1 MHIPPELIIHQ
12 TRHWTLNQRIDSA
25 LPGYCM
31 LGSRQPA
38 TAFHQLPEQAL
49 AEFGPLL
56 ARVER
61 EMDALLRP
69 RRIYVGRYGHMP
81 GLPVHFHLIPLYDWV
96 EELFWEDTRYR
107 TLQQFGV
114 PTAEPLTDGAELTL
128 FVWREFCE
136 RADPPA
142 VRGMDRQ
149 QAIAGLRRAF
159 GYGVQP
165 RTSPGVGGWFFW
177 RGGAGGVGWLEAR
190 RGAGLGVFDRLAY
203 TNRRMVW
210 IARFQPDSEYLLALD
225 RAGMRSQ

>member
-61 EMDALLRP
+61 EMDTLLRP

-96 EELFWEDTRYR
+96 E
-107 TLQQFGV
+107 V
-114 PTAEPLTDGAELTL
+114 I
-128 FVWREFCE
+128 
-136 RADPPA
+136 
-142 VRGMDRQ
+142 VRGRT
-149 QAIAGLRRAF
+149 RAT
-159 GYGVQP
+159 G
-165 RTSPGVGGWFFW
+165 
-177 RGGAGGVGWLEAR
+177 
-190 RGAGLGVFDRLAY
+190 
-203 TNRRMVW
+203 
-210 IARFQPDSEYLLALD
+210 
-225 RAGMRSQ
+225 RSSSSACRPPTPLPMAPS

>member
-96 EELFWEDTRYR
+96 ETVLGGHALPDAPAVRRADRRTPYR
-107 TLQQFGV
+107 
-114 PTAEPLTDGAELTL
+114 
-128 FVWREFCE
+128 WR
-136 RADPPA
+136 RADP
-142 VRGMDRQ
+142 VRLARILRTRRSAGRARHGSATGDRRI
-149 QAIAGLRRAF
+149 APGIRLRRPTPNIVWAGLR
-159 GYGVQP
+159 V
-165 RTSPGVGGWFFW
+165 
-177 RGGAGGVGWLEAR
+177 
-190 RGAGLGVFDRLAY
+190 
-203 TNRRMVW
+203 
-210 IARFQPDSEYLLALD
+210 
-225 RAGMRSQ
+225 RAGRMTACGWVGSEAA

>member
-69 RRIYVGRYGHMP
+69 RLWGGGHI
-81 GLPVHFHLIPLYDWV
+81 GAGERV
-96 EELFWEDTRYR
+96 
-107 TLQQFGV
+107 
-114 PTAEPLTDGAELTL
+114 ASDG
-128 FVWREFCE
+128 WRPDAA
-136 RADPPA
+136 RA
-142 VRGMDRQ
+142 
-149 QAIAGLRRAF
+149 
-159 GYGVQP
+159 
-165 RTSPGVGGWFFW
+165 SGVG
-177 RGGAGGVGWLEAR
+177 ASNV
-190 RGAGLGVFDRLAY
+190 
-203 TNRRMVW
+203 
-210 IARFQPDSEYLLALD
+210 
-225 RAGMRSQ
+225 

>member
-159 GYGVQP
+159 GHGVQP
-165 RTSPGVGGWFFW
+165 RTSPGPVWGG
-177 RGGAGGVGWLEAR
+177 GHIGAGERVASDGWRPDAAR
-190 RGAGLGVFDRLAY
+190 VSGIGASNVQP
-203 TNRRMVW
+203 NRNGMDCE
-210 IARFQPDSEYLLALD
+210 IPARF
-225 RAGMRSQ
+225 

>member
-114 PTAEPLTDGAELTL
+114 PTAEPLPMA
-128 FVWREFCE
+128 
-136 RADPPA
+136 P
-142 VRGMDRQ
+142 
-149 QAIAGLRRAF
+149 
-159 GYGVQP
+159 
-165 RTSPGVGGWFFW
+165 S
-177 RGGAGGVGWLEAR
+177 
-190 RGAGLGVFDRLAY
+190 
-203 TNRRMVW
+203 
-210 IARFQPDSEYLLALD
+210 
-225 RAGMRSQ
+225 

>member
-81 GLPVHFHLIPLYDWV
+81 GLPVHFHLMPLYDWV

-142 VRGMDRQ
+142 ARHGSATGDRRI
-149 QAIAGLRRAF
+149 APGLRLRRPTPNIAWAGLRARSGRMTAC
-159 GYGVQP
+159 GYP
-165 RTSPGVGGWFFW
+165 P
-177 RGGAGGVGWLEAR
+177 
-190 RGAGLGVFDRLAY
+190 
-203 TNRRMVW
+203 
-210 IARFQPDSEYLLALD
+210 
-225 RAGMRSQ
+225 

>member
-107 TLQQFGV
+107 TLQQFGM

-149 QAIAGLRRAF
+149 QAIGGLRRAF

-165 RTSPGVGGWFFW
+165 RTSSG
-177 RGGAGGVGWLEAR
+177 
-190 RGAGLGVFDRLAY
+190 
-203 TNRRMVW
+203 
-210 IARFQPDSEYLLALD
+210 PDSESAQD
-225 RAGMRSQ
+225 A

>member
-159 GYGVQP
+159 GHGVQP
-165 RTSPGVGGWFFW
+165 RTVVRWQFW
-177 RGGAGGVGWLEAR
+177 RGFGKSMTR
-190 RGAGLGVFDRLAY
+190 
-203 TNRRMVW
+203 
-210 IARFQPDSEYLLALD
+210 
-225 RAGMRSQ
+225 

>member
-165 RTSPGVGGWFFW
+165 RTSSGCGGVVLLARGSGWRRMAGSQTW
-177 RGGAGGVGWLEAR
+177 RGFRGV
-190 RGAGLGVFDRLAY
+190 
-203 TNRRMVW
+203 
-210 IARFQPDSEYLLALD
+210 
-225 RAGMRSQ
+225 

>member
-31 LGSRQPA
+31 LGSRQLA

-61 EMDALLRP
+61 EMDTLLRP

-159 GYGVQP
+159 GYGVQS
-165 RTSPGVGGWFFW
+165 RTSSG
-177 RGGAGGVGWLEAR
+177 
-190 RGAGLGVFDRLAY
+190 
-203 TNRRMVW
+203 
-210 IARFQPDSEYLLALD
+210 PDSESAQD
-225 RAGMRSQ
+225 A

>member
-1 MHIPPELIIHQ
+1 MHIPPEPIIHQ

-107 TLQQFGV
+107 TLQQFGM
-114 PTAEPLTDGAELTL
+114 PTAEPLTDGAE
-128 FVWREFCE
+128 
-136 RADPPA
+136 ADP
-142 VRGMDRQ
+142 VRLARILRTRRSTGRARHGSATGDRRI
-149 QAIAGLRRAF
+149 APGIRLRRPTPNIVWAGLR
-159 GYGVQP
+159 V
-165 RTSPGVGGWFFW
+165 
-177 RGGAGGVGWLEAR
+177 
-190 RGAGLGVFDRLAY
+190 
-203 TNRRMVW
+203 
-210 IARFQPDSEYLLALD
+210 
-225 RAGMRSQ
+225 RAGRMTACGWMGSEAA